1 MRDHSDINDYIYSM
15 KNPVATGLAR
25 GARALPE
32 LAAQAVEQA
41 LRRADLTRANSV
53 LLFLTPHFAPS
64 PEPAL
69 RAAARAAGCLQVT
82 GCTGAGVLTE
92 DEWLLD
98 VPGAAAMVFG
108 GQLSL
113 AAANSDDDE
122 PVISLCSPSGLNAE
136 WLDSSA
142 PRIGAVSGD
151 LFGQGPFRVW
161 NGTRVMEGGRVD
173 ACIAGAHGVV
183 QVSQG
188 MRALTSPIEVG
199 EVQGLDVL
207 KLGNYPA
214 LNVLVQALPG
224 SVREHERLPLHM
236 LLGGVTFGDPDTAI
250 RDGRY
255 RLNHI
260 VSANLH
266 DRSVTF
272 SAPLAAGE
280 RLFWAMRDALTAER
294 DFRSTLDQ
302 AVHNLNATPE
312 FALLFPCMGRGP
324 HFYGN
329 RDRDLDL
336 FKSRFPGMPAIGFY
350 GNGEIAPLDGMNHLY
365 QYSAVLGLYAAKA
378 NARTADGNTP

>member
-1 MRDHSDINDYIYSM
+1 MTRARQAP
-15 KNPVATGLAR
+15 KCREAQGRARAAPVATGLAR
-25 GARALPE
+25 GVRAEPR
-32 LAAQAVEQA
+32 LAAQAVERA
-41 LRRADLTRANSV
+41 LARGGLARANSV

-64 PEPAL
+64 PESAL
-69 RAAARAAGCLQVT
+69 RTAARAAGCLQVT

-108 GQLSL
+108 DKLRLGT
-113 AAANSDDDE
+113 ADDDGDE
-122 PVISLCSPSGLNAE
+122 PVISLCSPSGLNAS
-136 WLDSSA
+136 WLDTTA

-161 NGTRVMEGGRVD
+161 AGTRVLDGGRVD
-173 ACIAGAHGVV
+173 AAIDGAHGIV

-188 MRALTSPIEVG
+188 MRALTSPIVVA

-214 LNVLVQALPG
+214 LNVLVQSLPQN
-224 SVREHERLPLHM
+224 VRGDDQIPLHM
-236 LLGGVTFGDPDTAI
+236 IVGGVTFGDPNTAI

-260 VSANLH
+260 VSANLR
-266 DRSVTF
+266 DQSVTF
-272 SAPLAAGE
+272 SVPLAPGE

-294 DFRSTLDQ
+294 EFRHTIDLAAQSLGD
-302 AVHNLNATPE
+302 APD

-336 FKSRFPGMPAIGFY
+336 LKGRYPGLPVIGFY
-350 GNGEIAPLDGMNHLY
+350 GNGEIAPLDGVNHLY
-365 QYSAVLGLYAAKA
+365 QYSAVLGLFRA
-378 NARTADGNTP
+378 TV

>member
-1 MRDHSDINDYIYSM
+1 LHHCFDHGKHNVCQGGGM
-15 KNPVATGLAR
+15 LNCPVATGLAR
-25 GARALPE
+25 GVRAEPRLAAEAVERALARAG
-32 LAAQAVEQA
+32 
-41 LRRADLTRANSV
+41 LTRANSV

-64 PEPAL
+64 PETAL
-69 RAAARAAGCLQVT
+69 RAAARAAGCLQVS

-108 GQLSL
+108 DKLRF
-113 AAANSDDDE
+113 AAADNDGDE
-122 PVISLCSPSGLNAE
+122 PVISLCSPAGLNAE
-136 WLDSSA
+136 WLDTTA

-161 NGTRVMEGGRVD
+161 SGTRVLDGGRVD
-173 ACIAGAHGVV
+173 ATIEATHGIV

-188 MRALTSPIEVG
+188 MRALTSPIVVA

-214 LNVLVQALPG
+214 LNVLVQSLPQN
-224 SVREHERLPLHM
+224 VRGDDQIPLHM
-236 LLGGVTFGDPDTAI
+236 IVGGVTFGDPNTAI

-260 VSANLH
+260 VSANL
-266 DRSVTF
+266 REQSVTF
-272 SAPLAAGE
+272 AVPLAPGE

-294 DFRSTLDQ
+294 EFRNTIDL
-302 AVHNLNATPE
+302 AVQSLGDTPN

-336 FKSRFPGMPAIGFY
+336 LKARYPGLPVIGFY
-350 GNGEIAPLDGMNHLY
+350 GNGEIAPLDGVNHLY
-365 QYSAVLGLYAAKA
+365 QYSAVLGLFRALH
-378 NARTADGNTP
+378 

>member
-1 MRDHSDINDYIYSM
+1 MTRTGQEP
-15 KNPVATGLAR
+15 KNHEAQGRARAAPVATGLAR
-25 GARALPE
+25 GARAEPR
-32 LAAQAVEQA
+32 LAAQAVERA
-41 LRRADLTRANSV
+41 LERAGLTRANSV

-64 PEPAL
+64 PETAL

-82 GCTGAGVLTE
+82 GCTGAGVLTD

-108 GQLSL
+108 DKLRLG
-113 AAANSDDDE
+113 AADNDGDE
-122 PVISLCSPSGLNAE
+122 PVISLCSPSGLGAD
-136 WLDSSA
+136 WLDTSA

-161 NGTRVMEGGRVD
+161 AGTRVLDGGRAD
-173 ACIAGAHGVV
+173 AAIEGAHGVV

-188 MRALTSPIEVG
+188 MRALTSPIVVA

-214 LNVLVQALPG
+214 LNVLVQSLPQN
-224 SVREHERLPLHM
+224 VRSDDQIPLHM
-236 LLGGVTFGDPDTAI
+236 IVGGVTFGDPDTAI

-260 VSANLH
+260 VSANL
-266 DRSVTF
+266 RNQSVTF
-272 SAPLAAGE
+272 SVPLAPGE

-294 DFRSTLDQ
+294 EFRNTIDL
-302 AVHNLNATPE
+302 AVQNLGDAPD

-336 FKSRFPGMPAIGFY
+336 IKHRFPGLPVIGFY
-350 GNGEIAPLDGMNHLY
+350 GNGEIAPLDGVNHLY
-365 QYSAVLGLYAAKA
+365 QYSAVLGLYAVQGRAA
-378 NARTADGNTP
+378 A

>member
-1 MRDHSDINDYIYSM
+1 MTV
-15 KNPVATGLAR
+15 PVATGLAR

-41 LRRADLTRANSV
+41 LKRADLTRANSV

-69 RAAARAAGCLQVT
+69 RAAARAAGSLQVT

-108 GQLSL
+108 EQLRLS
-113 AAANSDDDE
+113 AADNNEDDE

-136 WLDSSA
+136 WLDSNTL
-142 PRIGAVSGD
+142 RIGAVSGD

-161 NGTRVMEGGRVD
+161 AGTRVVDGGRVD
-173 ACIAGAHGVV
+173 ARIEGAHGVV

-188 MRALTSPIEVG
+188 MRALTSPIEIG

-214 LNVLVQALPG
+214 LSVLVQSLPG
-224 SVREHERLPLHM
+224 NVREHERLPLH
-236 LLGGVTFGDPDTAI
+236 LIVGGVTFGDPDTAI

-260 VSANLH
+260 VSANLN

-302 AVHNLNATPE
+302 AVHKLNAAPD

-365 QYSAVLGLYAAKA
+365 QYSAVLGLYATKPHA
-378 NARTADGNTP
+378 NSAGGTTP

>member
-1 MRDHSDINDYIYSM
+1 MPVRDGAGTVTA
-15 KNPVATGLAR
+15 PVATGLAR
-25 GARALPE
+25 GARAEPQ
-32 LAAQAVEQA
+32 LAALAVQRA
-41 LRRADLTRANSV
+41 LERAGLTRANSV

-64 PEPAL
+64 PETTL

-108 GQLSL
+108 DKLRLG
-113 AAANSDDDE
+113 AADNDGDE
-122 PVISLCSPSGLNAE
+122 PVISLCSPSGLGAE
-136 WLDSSA
+136 WLDTGA

-161 NGTRVMEGGRVD
+161 SGTRVLDGGRVD
-173 ACIAGAHGVV
+173 TAVEGAHGVV
-183 QVSQG
+183 QVSKG
-188 MRALTSPIEVG
+188 MRALTSPIVVA

-214 LNVLVQALPG
+214 LNVLVQSLPQ
-224 SVREHERLPLHM
+224 SVSGDDQLPLHM
-236 LLGGVTFGDPDTAI
+236 IVGGVTFGDPDTAI

-260 VSANLH
+260 VSANL
-266 DRSVTF
+266 RNQSVTF
-272 SAPLAAGE
+272 AVPLAAGE

-294 DFRSTLDQ
+294 EFRNTIDL
-302 AVHNLNATPE
+302 AVRNLGHAPD

-336 FKSRFPGMPAIGFY
+336 MKSRFPGLPVIGFY
-350 GNGEIAPLDGMNHLY
+350 GNGEIAPLDGVNHLY
-365 QYSAVLGLYAAKA
+365 QYSAVLGLYAAQGSA
-378 NARTADGNTP
+378 NVQ

>member
-1 MRDHSDINDYIYSM
+1 MPVRDGAGVVTA
-15 KNPVATGLAR
+15 PVATGLAR
-25 GARALPE
+25 GARAEPQ
-32 LAAQAVEQA
+32 LAALAVQRA
-41 LRRADLTRANSV
+41 LERAGLTHANSI

-64 PEPAL
+64 PETAL

-82 GCTGAGVLTE
+82 GCTGAGVLTD

-108 GQLSL
+108 DQLRL
-113 AAANSDDDE
+113 GAADNDGDE
-122 PVISLCSPSGLNAE
+122 PVISLCSPSGLGAE
-136 WLDSSA
+136 WLDTGA

-161 NGTRVMEGGRVD
+161 SGTRVLDGGRVD
-173 ACIAGAHGVV
+173 TAVAGAHGVV

-188 MRALTSPIEVG
+188 MRALTSPIVVA

-214 LNVLVQALPG
+214 LNVLVQSLPQ
-224 SVREHERLPLHM
+224 SVRGNNQLPLHM
-236 LLGGVTFGDPDTAI
+236 IVGGVTFGDPDTAI

-260 VSANLH
+260 VSANL
-266 DRSVTF
+266 RNQSVTF
-272 SAPLAAGE
+272 SVPLAPGE

-294 DFRSTLDQ
+294 EFRNTIDL
-302 AVHNLNATPE
+302 AVQNLGHAPD

-336 FKSRFPGMPAIGFY
+336 MKSRFPGLPVIGFY
-350 GNGEIAPLDGMNHLY
+350 GNGEIAPLDGVNHLY
-365 QYSAVLGLYAAKA
+365 QYSAVLGLYAAQGSA
-378 NARTADGNTP
+378 NAAGGRTP

>member
-1 MRDHSDINDYIYSM
+1 MTRA
-15 KNPVATGLAR
+15 VATALAR

-32 LAAQAVEQA
+32 LAAQAVTRA
-41 LRRADLTRANSV
+41 LERAELDRANSV

-69 RAAARAAGCLQVT
+69 RAAARAAGSLQVM
-82 GCTGAGVLTE
+82 GCTGAGLLTE

-98 VPGAAAMVFG
+98 APGAAAMVFG
-108 GQLSL
+108 AGLQLAPADNDSE
-113 AAANSDDDE
+113 E
-122 PVISLCSPSGLNAE
+122 PLISLCTPSGLAAD
-136 WLDSSA
+136 WLDSGA

-161 NGTRVMEGGRVD
+161 TGTRVMDGGRVD
-173 ACIAGAHGVV
+173 AHVGGAHGVV

-214 LNVLVQALPG
+214 LNVLVQSLPG
-224 SVREHERLPLHM
+224 NVRSNDRLPLH
-236 LLGGVTFGDPDTAI
+236 LILGGVTFGDPTTAI
-250 RDGRY
+250 REGRY

-266 DRSVTF
+266 DRSITF
-272 SAPLAAGE
+272 SAPLAPGE

-294 DFRSTLDQ
+294 DFGSTLDQ
-302 AVHNLNATPE
+302 AVKNLNAPPD

-329 RDRDLDL
+329 RDRDLDS
-336 FKSRFPGMPAIGFY
+336 FKGRFPNLPAIGFY

-365 QYSAVLGLYAAKA
+365 QYSAVLGLY
-378 NARTADGNTP
+378 RTLA